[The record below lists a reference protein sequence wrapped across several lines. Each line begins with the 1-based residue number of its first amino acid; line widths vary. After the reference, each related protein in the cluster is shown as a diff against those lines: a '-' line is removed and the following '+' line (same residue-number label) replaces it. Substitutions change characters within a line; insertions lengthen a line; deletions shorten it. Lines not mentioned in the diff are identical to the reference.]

1 MNFTRRSLVLVAVV
15 VACFAFADGKHTKE
29 YVRGTVTIIDVDEP
43 VPEPPRVVYVPVVH
57 KAPPPPPIVH
67 VVHMQPPPR
76 PVVMQQKHSKGG
88 HSKKKHSVQAAPILQ
103 QQIAYPPAYVP
114 HVDDSWNAYAWQ
126 PVFESERRYV
136 DDSWR
141 YNQQSANLRS
151 SKAHGYVPMSHVH
164 AV

>member
-114 HVDDSWNAYAWQ
+114 
-126 PVFESERRYV
+126 
-136 DDSWR
+136 
-141 YNQQSANLRS
+141 LRP
-151 SKAHGYVPMSHVH
+151 YVPRSCCLVF
-164 AV
+164 VF